1 MLIFMDE
8 RPRPNKRLN
17 NRIRIRIYQHKAG
30 MQNLNQMILDESFNE
45 KPDSD
50 IHKQKHKTTK
60 PKKTRKSVK
69 PVATGQAFLPGL
81 SRRGRPR
88 SKNPISPTERASES
102 RKRRIEAGV
111 KRIELLLEPA
121 TMAELDRLVQHF
133 NISRVELIS
142 RLIGKAAKRLQDKP
156 PLKAST

>member
-1 MLIFMDE
+1 MKSAKQL
-8 RPRPNKRLN
+8 
-17 NRIRIRIYQHKAG
+17 
-30 MQNLNQMILDESFNE
+30 ILDDSFNE

-50 IHKQKHKTTK
+50 I
-60 PKKTRKSVK
+60 PARTRKASESRKTKKPGK

-121 TMAELDRLVQHF
+121 TTAELDRLVQHF
-133 NISRVELIS
+133 KITRVEVIS
-142 RLIGKAAKRLQDKP
+142 RLIGKAAKRIQDKP
-156 PLKAST
+156 PQKAST